1 MTQDSGAKPETSPT
15 TSLNFVANQV
25 LLGQADVNRAITRI
39 AHEIIERNRGLD
51 GVVIVGLQ
59 RGGVW
64 LAERLVSAI
73 SQIEGETS
81 RTIPL
86 GKLDVSLFRDDISL
100 RPVTPVTVTDIPA
113 DLTGS
118 KVVLVDDVLFTG
130 RTVRA
135 ALDALNQYGR
145 PSSVQ
150 LAVMIDRGH
159 RELPI
164 RPDYVGKNLPTGRD
178 EDVSVSPDGVTLSK
192 KVNP

>member
-1 MTQDSGAKPETSPT
+1 MTQDSGSRPDTSQT
-15 TSLNFVANQV
+15 ATSNLVQV
-25 LLGQADVNRAITRI
+25 LGLADVNRAITRI

-64 LAERLVSAI
+64 LAERLVSTI
-73 SQIEGETS
+73 NQIEGETS
-81 RTIPL
+81 PSIPL

-100 RPVTPVTVTDIPA
+100 RPVTPVTVTEIPS

-178 EDVSVSPDGVTLSK
+178 EDVLVSPEGVTLSK